1 MVPARDPRRRLRLLE
16 EARAA
21 GALNHPNI
29 LVVYDVGTEGEVPF
43 IVSELVDGAPL
54 RQVLAHGPLP
64 VRELLDLAVQV
75 AEGLTAAHEAGLV
88 HRDLKP
94 ENVLVTGDGRVKIVD
109 FGIAKVETPVEVA
122 GSANPF
128 HTETADGLVS
138 GTVPYMS
145 PEQARGRELDFR
157 SDQFAFG
164 LLLYEMAAGVR
175 AFSRDTAAQTLSG
188 HHRRRSATARRR

>member
-1 MVPARDPRRRLRLLE
+1 MGEVYRARDPRLQRDVALKILFDGAGRDPRRRLRLLE

-109 FGIAKVETPVEVA
+109 FGLAKVETPVEVA

-128 HTETADGLVS
+128 HTETADGLCR
-138 GTVPYMS
+138 
-145 PEQARGRELDFR
+145 ARSL
-157 SDQFAFG
+157 
-164 LLLYEMAAGVR
+164 
-175 AFSRDTAAQTLSG
+175 T
-188 HHRRRSATARRR
+188 